1 MSRHMMRTMMSDRRS
16 TLRNCVMLLALLV
29 AVGAC
34 TGFRNYREAQLAE
47 EQGDWDQAV
56 LQYLALLDR
65 DPGNL
70 TYRSGLLRAKFK
82 ASQAHFE
89 KAKQFHEAGAL
100 ERAMLEY
107 QQAVQLDPTNQY
119 AQVELDKVRIE
130 LSSARQGDGLL
141 TLEDLK
147 RRTQESRPQ
156 PPMLSPR
163 EKDPISLNFPKPV
176 SVKDI
181 YDAIAKAFGINI
193 LFDAKLRDQQ
203 LTIELS
209 EVMAG
214 DALEMLMRSANHFY
228 KVLDEHSHHRR
239 RGQPAEPPGLR
250 GSGDPDLLS
259 LQRRPEGE
267 HDAAAQPGRGQEH
280 RLRTSSSTPSCCAT
294 PPTR

>member
-1 MSRHMMRTMMSDRRS
+1 MIGDES
-16 TLRNCVMLLALLV
+16 TLRRWRLPVTLLALV
-29 AVGAC
+29 IGVGAC
-34 TGFRNYREAQLAE
+34 TGFRNYREAQLAQE
-47 EQGDWDQAV
+47 PCDWDQAV

-70 TYRSGLLRAKFK
+70 TYRSGLVRAKLK

-100 ERAMLEY
+100 ERALLEY

-130 LSSARQGDGLL
+130 ISSARKGQSLQ

-147 RRTQESRPQ
+147 RRTRESRPQ

-193 LFDAKLRDQQ
+193 MFDAKLRDQQ

-209 EVMAG
+209 EVMAS
-214 DALEMLMRSANHFY
+214 DARRMRGERPFVFTNL
-228 KVLDEHSHHRR
+228 KEGKGLDEVVAFVRR
-239 RGQPAEPPGLR
+239 EGLL
-250 GSGDPDLLS
+250 GG
-259 LQRRPEGE
+259 
-267 HDAAAQPGRGQEH
+267 
-280 RLRTSSSTPSCCAT
+280 
-294 PPTR
+294 